1 MMNYFTLDSGFADH
15 ILQIVEL
22 VQRYGLIFLF
32 NLLLGILVIR
42 LIVRGVRL
50 LLKMTHIQ
58 TGMRYVITSIVETF
72 LWALL
77 TYTLLKLLGLTDLI
91 YFFTGSIAAIGIAMA
106 AGGSTLISDIVAA
119 IFLARD
125 GDFNVGDEVIAGEGP
140 TQGIIE
146 RMDARRTRI
155 RDSDGNLHIIPN
167 AVIERKEWVVVK
179 RRTEL
184 GAITRVAN
192 SAKRIKAAALEKRPK
207 LKRKDTD
214 TSNNN
219 Q

>member
-1 MMNYFTLDSGFADH
+1 MESFNLDPAFVDH
-15 ILQIVEL
+15 ILKVLKVLQENSL
-22 VQRYGLIFLF
+22 NFLF
-32 NLLLGILVIR
+32 NLLIGILIIRILAKLLR
-42 LIVRGVRL
+42 LI
-50 LLKMTHIQ
+50 LKATHMQ
-58 TGMRYVITSIVETF
+58 TGMRYVLTSIVEG
-72 LWALL
+72 LMWALL
-77 TYTLLKLLGLTDLI
+77 TFVLLKTLGLNDVI
-91 YFFTGSIAAIGIAMA
+91 FFFTGSLAAIGIAMA
-106 AGGSTLISDIVAA
+106 AGGSTLVSDIVAA

-125 GDFNVGDEVIAGEGP
+125 GDFNVGDEVIAGEVP

-155 RDSDGNLHIIPN
+155 RDADGNLHIIPN
-167 AVIERKEWVVVK
+167 SVVERKEWVVVK

-192 SAKRIKAAALEKRPK
+192 SAKRIKDAALEKRPK

-214 TSNNN
+214 TSRND